1 MTAMMRR
8 HKDGMVFCEELNKVD
23 DAGGLGL
30 IIDTRRRFVDE
41 DERGA
46 AERRSYNRDAALH
59 PEREIDRLLI
69 EVLED
74 LLFAKAT
81 KGITDDL
88 ELFRSPQR
96 RSLGDGG
103 EKVLAEAADK
113 ESGRLMDHRRGR
125 AALFPQSN
133 ARKKRLAPCPEGWLA
148 IVQGRERTQKRRFSG
163 AGGTDQNE
171 NAPSRYSQIDLGE
184 DDLFSK
190 GHPKPFEG

>member
-69 EVLED
+69 EVLKD
-74 LLFAKAT
+74 LLFAKAA
-81 KGITDDL
+81 KGITNDL
-88 ELFRSPQR
+88 ELLCSPQR
-96 RSLGDGG
+96 RALRDRR
-103 EKVLAEAADK
+103 EEVFAEAADK

-125 AALFPQSN
+125 TALFAQSD
-133 ARKKRLAPCPEGWLA
+133 
-148 IVQGRERTQKRRFSG
+148 T
-163 AGGTDQNE
+163 
-171 NAPSRYSQIDLGE
+171 
-184 DDLFSK
+184 
-190 GHPKPFEG
+190 